1 MQISCCSKSFLFSL
15 SKKRAEEE
23 ESLITKKLD
32 RFETNEGKQKRNQR
46 FLFTF
51 IYHFYLITA
60 KMLHTK
66 LFDFLRPAKKDEK
79 LKVIVSEA
87 TEKARIIERVTEL
100 KII

>member
-1 MQISCCSKSFLFSL
+1 
-15 SKKRAEEE
+15 
-23 ESLITKKLD
+23 
-32 RFETNEGKQKRNQR
+32 
-46 FLFTF
+46 
-51 IYHFYLITA
+51 
-60 KMLHTK
+60 MLHTK